1 MKHLSLVLAVL
12 ASVLAVEQAAAQLTA
27 RRPTSRLAVEPGTIH
42 VEDILTKPVILKVI
56 SDAPIYVS
64 SKLDRAIGS
73 MMPGT
78 LVKLVAISDTA
89 FRVRGKAR
97 HGDTSGWLRAA
108 DVLSPDPNLVP
119 NLKKLHERQTKVE
132 ELITAHQIALGMT
145 SEEVLASMGKPSR
158 KSSKLSAAGKDEK
171 FEYVIFERIPQYN
184 TSVDAFGR
192 AVQTVTYIKV
202 ETGSLSVNF
211 KNDIVDTIEE
221 TKGNP
226 LGGGGVKIVPGPVI
240 FGF

>member
-1 MKHLSLVLAVL
+1 MKNISLVLAVL
-12 ASVLAVEQAAAQLTA
+12 IALFAAEQTPAQTAA

-42 VEDILTKPVILKVI
+42 IEDILTKPVILKVLT
-56 SDAPIYVS
+56 DAPIYVS

-78 LVKLVAISDTA
+78 LVKLVGISDTA

-97 HGDTSGWLRAA
+97 HGDTSGWMRMTDA
-108 DVLSPDPNLVP
+108 LSPDPNLVP
-119 NLKKLHERQTKVE
+119 NLKKLHERQTQVE
-132 ELITAHQIALGMT
+132 ALIAAHQIALGMT
-145 SEEVLASMGKPSR
+145 SEEVLASMGKPTR

-171 FEYVIFERIPQYN
+171 LEYVIFERVPQYN

-192 AVQTVTYIKV
+192 PFQTVTYIKV

-211 KNDIVDTIEE
+211 KNNIVDTIEE

-226 LGGGGVKIVPGPVI
+226 LGTGGVKIVPGPVI

>member
-226 LGGGGVKIVPGPVI
+226 LGSGGVKIVPGPVI

>member
-119 NLKKLHERQTKVE
+119 SLKKLHERQTKVE

>member
-1 MKHLSLVLAVL
+1 
-12 ASVLAVEQAAAQLTA
+12 
-27 RRPTSRLAVEPGTIH
+27 
-42 VEDILTKPVILKVI
+42 
-56 SDAPIYVS
+56 
-64 SKLDRAIGS
+64 

-78 LVKLVAISDTA
+78 LVKLVGLSDTA

-97 HGDTSGWLRAA
+97 HGDTSGWIRMTDA
-108 DVLSPDPNLVP
+108 LSPDPNLVP
-119 NLKKLHERQTKVE
+119 NLKKLHERQTQVE
-132 ELITAHQIALGMT
+132 VLIAAHQIALGMT

-171 FEYVIFERIPQYN
+171 FEYVIFERIPQYT

-192 AVQTVTYIKV
+192 PFQSVTYIKV

-211 KNDIVDTIEE
+211 KNNTVETIEE

-226 LGGGGVKIVPGPVI
+226 LGTGGVKIVPGPVL
-240 FGF
+240 FRF

>member
-1 MKHLSLVLAVL
+1 MKILSLVLAVL
-12 ASVLAVEQAAAQLTA
+12 TSVFAIESAAAQLTA
-27 RRPTSRLAVEPGTIH
+27 RRPTSRLAVEPGTIY
-42 VEDILTKPVILKVI
+42 VEDILTKPVVLKVLT
-56 SDAPIYVS
+56 DAPIYVS

-78 LVKLVAISDTA
+78 LVNLVAISDTA

-119 NLKKLHERQTKVE
+119 NLKKLHDRQTKVE

-171 FEYVIFERIPQYN
+171 FEYVIYERIPQYS

-240 FGF
+240 FGP

>member
-119 NLKKLHERQTKVE
+119 SLKKLHERQTKVE

-226 LGGGGVKIVPGPVI
+226 LGGGGVKIVPGLVI

>member
-1 MKHLSLVLAVL
+1 MKKIFLVPAVL
-12 ASVLAVEQAAAQLTA
+12 IIALAAGQAPAQPLA

-42 VEDILTKPVILKVI
+42 VEDILTKPVYLKILN
-56 SDAPIYVS
+56 DAPIYVS

-78 LVKLVAISDTA
+78 LVKLVGLSDTA

-97 HGDTSGWLRAA
+97 HGDTSGWIRMTDA
-108 DVLSPDPNLVP
+108 LSPDPNLVP
-119 NLKKLHERQTKVE
+119 DLKKLHERQTQVE
-132 ELITAHQIALGMT
+132 VLIAAHQIALGMT

-171 FEYVIFERIPQYN
+171 FEYVIFERIPQYT

-192 AVQTVTYIKV
+192 PFQSVTYIKV

-211 KNDIVDTIEE
+211 KNNTVETIEE

-226 LGGGGVKIVPGPVI
+226 LGTGGVKIVPGPVL
-240 FGF
+240 FRF

>member
-12 ASVLAVEQAAAQLTA
+12 ASVLAVEQAAAQLTV

-226 LGGGGVKIVPGPVI
+226 LGAGGVKIVPGPVI

>member
-42 VEDILTKPVILKVI
+42 VEDILTKPVILKVV